1 MNYWQ
6 SMLEAYPDARHMGD
20 ENKVRVAV
28 RQPVRDRKRI
38 EISPEFRHFA
48 CIFDHLDQFARYRIY
63 RGLCVLLCCVLCF
76 VLLVPGVLLLGL
88 FDLTELLK

>member
-6 SMLEAYPDARHMGD
+6 SMLEAEPDARHMGD

-48 CIFDHLDQFARYRIY
+48 CIF
-63 RGLCVLLCCVLCF
+63 
-76 VLLVPGVLLLGL
+76 
-88 FDLTELLK
+88 